1 MLRTCPYF
9 FTFLQV
15 YHFLQKKVFKLLKPT
30 HHQTIPLLFGYF
42 KLFLLLLSWK
52 NFPRKKIERMSRE
65 GRDKKN
71 KSEASTRSHTQARSS
86 SGDKNLTFI
95 FIKFLL
101 IFDLT
106 CEIKSEALSL
116 LN

>member
-1 MLRTCPYF
+1 MC
-9 FTFLQV
+9 
-15 YHFLQKKVFKLLKPT
+15 
-30 HHQTIPLLFGYF
+30 
-42 KLFLLLLSWK
+42 
-52 NFPRKKIERMSRE
+52 RE

-106 CEIKSEALSL
+106 CEIKSETLSL
-116 LN
+116 VN